1 MIVDIMKEI
10 VLPGE
15 IVAENPVRNPYAYI
29 ENGKTYSM
37 VLGLYEREPLSI
49 VPLES
54 VWSPRIEDTIIGVVT
69 SVKNSVYE
77 VDLRFHG
84 RSIIIGGKFER
95 FSFKVGDVVEA
106 TIKDIEEKRTIILSY
121 PKLLS
126 GGTLISVKPAK
137 IPRIIGRDNTMIR
150 QIAESAKSSIVVGK
164 NGLIWLKG
172 GDVALATEVILKVQ
186 DEAHVSGLTERI
198 KKMMEEKSR

>member
-1 MIVDIMKEI
+1 MKEI
-10 VLPGE
+10 ITPGE
-15 IVAENPVRNPYAYI
+15 LVSNSAVRNPYTYVD
-29 ENGKTYSM
+29 NGKTYSM
-37 VLGLYEREPLSI
+37 VLGMYEKEPLSI

-54 VWSPRIEDTIIGVVT
+54 IWYPRIEDTVIGIVT
-69 SVKNSVYE
+69 SVRNSVYE

-95 FSFKVGDVVEA
+95 FSFKPGDVVEA
-106 TIKDIEEKRTIILSY
+106 TIKDVEEKRTIILSY
-121 PKLLS
+121 PKFLE

-137 IPRIIGRDNTMIR
+137 IPRIIGRDNTMIM
-150 QIAESAKSSIVVGK
+150 QIANSAKTNIVVGK

-172 GDVALATEVILKVQ
+172 GNVALATEAIFKVQ

-198 KKMMEEKSR
+198 KRMMDASR